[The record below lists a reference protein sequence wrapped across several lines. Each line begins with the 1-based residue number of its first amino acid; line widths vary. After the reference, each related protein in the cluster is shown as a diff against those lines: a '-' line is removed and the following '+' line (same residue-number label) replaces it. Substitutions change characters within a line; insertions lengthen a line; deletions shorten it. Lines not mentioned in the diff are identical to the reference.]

1 VNFWFR
7 ISLHE
12 NTKEHEIWPLIE
24 CINASPAICIKR
36 QWPFFILTLLLC
48 VCFLGDYLCTKFVCI
63 QSIQKRGFTLHTNKI
78 IIKCRHNL
86 IKTKTLSVNVS
97 LSWYIILEGGQNMK
111 ALIQKYISWM
121 RKINSF
127 ISWKNGQTIC

>member
-1 VNFWFR
+1 MY
-7 ISLHE
+7 
-12 NTKEHEIWPLIE
+12 K
-24 CINASPAICIKR
+24 IC
-36 QWPFFILTLLLC
+36 
-48 VCFLGDYLCTKFVCI
+48 
-63 QSIQKRGFTLHTNKI
+63 LHTKYTKKRIYFTYNKI